1 MPIEIIIRNIKR
13 SINDYRVYFYTLMIF
28 SMIFYVFNAVG
39 DDISGRSF
47 NIGKINIFVSLIFS
61 LLLLY
66 ANHFM
71 IRQRRPEFMN
81 LALLGMSFRDITLVL
96 CLETI
101 VVILLSLILGLT
113 SGIFV
118 SQLVNLFLRYYLYG
132 SAAGYRFSLSSSA
145 FLGIIKLYGIVIFFL
160 CAFNSLSVGRIK
172 MHLLLREDYVRS
184 KRITQIGYA
193 RPTIYL
199 LLSLIIVF
207 INRRLLVDRLDSLSV
222 FVLILTF
229 VLSVISILLMIRSA
243 FLFLSAFASSEKGY
257 KYVFEVRFITDNGNE
272 LTYLMTAVSV
282 TILISFVL
290 VAGSFGIIN
299 NLRKLSI
306 EDMPCDLMIEG
317 PGDVLSELED
327 NGIVISD
334 HLSSWEQ
341 AYIYNDPDITYT
353 SMFLDRS
360 LLTDRYYY
368 LDPEQCIDIMS
379 VSDYNRLTVI
389 YDNDPVVLDEDEFL
403 LTSDLPSFKKAYD
416 ESLSS
421 DNMMMINGYELKS
434 ISSSCVDATV
444 YLNLS
449 KSNTGLLIVPDNVV
463 VACIPKGSILLGE
476 QILDKAGEGLVS
488 LAIERLVPHGYHL
501 ETASMIK
508 DDYRRLTIDTMYV
521 CLYTS
526 SVFIICSMAVLSFK
540 EMITIGRR
548 SSMLK
553 SLTLMG
559 FPDEE
564 IRRYFV
570 CHITTIFSCTAI
582 ASYIHSGYLI
592 RVINRFVET
601 VGTFDIPL
609 SYTVYSAFLFPFLI
623 AFAVLTYKTSSD
635 LCFRV
640 RSNSYGKY

>member
-13 SINDYRVYFYTLMIF
+13 SISDYRVYFYTLMIF
-28 SMIFYVFNAVG
+28 SLIFYVFNAVG
-39 DDISGRSF
+39 VTISGIRFSVG
-47 NIGKINIFVSLIFS
+47 NINIFVSLIFS
-61 LLLLY
+61 FLLLY

-81 LALLGMSFRDITLVL
+81 LALLGMSFRDIALVL

-101 VVILLSLILGLT
+101 VVILLSLVLGLT
-113 SGIFV
+113 GGIFV

-132 SAAGYRFSLSSSA
+132 TVEGYAFRISTSA
-145 FLGIIKLYGIVIFFL
+145 FLGIIKIYGIVILFL
-160 CAFNSLSVGRIK
+160 CLFNTLFVGRIK

-199 LLSLIIVF
+199 VISLILVF
-207 INRRLLVDRLDSLSV
+207 INRRLLVDRLDSLSL
-222 FVLILTF
+222 FILLLTF
-229 VLSVISILLMIRSA
+229 VFSVISILFMIRSA

-272 LTYLMTAVSV
+272 LTYIMTVVSV
-282 TILISFVL
+282 IILMSFVL

-306 EDMPCDLMIEG
+306 EDVPCDIMIEG
-317 PGDVLSELED
+317 PGDVSSYLED
-327 NGIVISD
+327 LGIDTSD
-334 HLSSWEQ
+334 YLSSCEQ
-341 AYIYNDPDITYT
+341 AYIYADPDITYN
-353 SMFLDRS
+353 SMFHDRS
-360 LLTDRYYY
+360 LLMSQYYY
-368 LDPEQCIDIMS
+368 LDPDKCIDIMS
-379 VSDYNRLTVI
+379 VSDYNRIAAV
-389 YDNDPVVLDEDEFL
+389 YDNDPVVLGEDEFL
-403 LTSDLPSFKKAYD
+403 LTSDLSSFKSAYD
-416 ESLSS
+416 DVLSS
-421 DNMMMINGYELKS
+421 NDQMLINGYKLNS

-444 YLNLS
+444 YLSLS
-449 KSNTGLLIVPDNVV
+449 KANSGLIIVPDKV
-463 VACIPKGSILLGE
+463 VAACNPKRTILIGDYISASRGE
-476 QILDKAGEGLVS
+476 EFSSVAMDS
-488 LAIERLVPHGYHL
+488 LIAHGYQV
-501 ETASMIK
+501 ETSSMIK
-508 DDYRRLTIDTMYV
+508 EDYRRLTIDTMYV

-526 SVFIICSMAVLSFK
+526 SIFIICSMAVLSFK

-570 CHITTIFSCTAI
+570 CHITTIFSCTVI

-601 VGTFDIPL
+601 VGEFDIPL
-609 SYTVYSAFLFPFLI
+609 SYAVFTAFLFPLLI
-623 AFAVLTYKTSSD
+623 AFAVLTYKTSAD
-635 LCFRV
+635 LCFKV